1 MTGFGVQTK
10 NINELIAKIEK
21 EINFITA
28 NFDKNVTVLNNK
40 LSICSSE
47 LQALKNDFKTLKDY
61 TQAEYEY
68 VENKIAEFETKID
81 YIKSNLNKINYGNLS
96 GGKCA
101 SGIAPLAEYEQTGET
116 YPIYAKFAERDRK
129 GNIIDE
135 TYITSADFGDVI
147 SAINARIN
155 ENSANISAMSSTISN
170 INNRL
175 NNVENTIAAATTSYT
190 IEPYYVITAIEQQNG
205 KIINVGTADNAA
217 TTAQV
222 NDFIQW

>member
-28 NFDKNVTVLNNK
+28 NFDKNVSVLNNK

-47 LQALKNDFKTLKDY
+47 LQALKNDFKALKDY

-81 YIKSNLNKINYGNLS
+81 NIKGNLNKINYGNLS

-116 YPIYAKFAERDRK
+116 YPIYAKFAEKDVSGRE
-129 GNIIDE
+129 ITE
-135 TYITSADFGDVI
+135 TYLAVRS
-147 SAINARIN
+147 S
-155 ENSANISAMSSTISN
+155 SSTS
-170 INNRL
+170 RSSSRSFSL
-175 NNVENTIAAATTSYT
+175 FATSSHGSPAYLAEYTPGAPRRKSTSR
-190 IEPYYVITAIEQQNG
+190 PLSSASP
-205 KIINVGTADNAA
+205 
-217 TTAQV
+217 
-222 NDFIQW
+222 

>member
-28 NFDKNVTVLNNK
+28 NFDKNVSILNNK

-47 LQALKNDFKTLKDY
+47 LQALKNDFKALKDY

-81 YIKSNLNKINYGNLS
+81 YIKGNLNKINYGNLS

-116 YPIYAKFAERDRK
+116 YPIYAKFAEKDVSGRE
-129 GNIIDE
+129 ITE
-135 TYITSADFGDVI
+135 TYLSKADMVSSTSAMYQD
-147 SAINARIN
+147 
-155 ENSANISAMSSTISN
+155 ENKT
-170 INNRL
+170 
-175 NNVENTIAAATTSYT
+175 
-190 IEPYYVITAIEQQNG
+190 
-205 KIINVGTADNAA
+205 KI
-217 TTAQV
+217 AQV
-222 NDFIQW
+222 QAITGMMSVNEEKHQLILGF

>member
-1 MTGFGVQTK
+1 MTGFGVQTR

-28 NFDKNVTVLNNK
+28 NFDKNVTVLNDK

-47 LQALKNDFKTLKDY
+47 LHALKNDFKALKDY

-116 YPIYAKFAERDRK
+116 YPIYAKFAEKDVSGRE
-129 GNIIDE
+129 ITE
-135 TYITSADFGDVI
+135 TYLSKDDMVSSTSAMYQD
-147 SAINARIN
+147 
-155 ENSANISAMSSTISN
+155 ENKTK
-170 INNRL
+170 L
-175 NNVENTIAAATTSYT
+175 
-190 IEPYYVITAIEQQNG
+190 
-205 KIINVGTADNAA
+205 
-217 TTAQV
+217 AQV
-222 NDFIQW
+222 QAITGMMSVNEEKHQLILGF